1 MFWFELTAVWS
12 LMKGRRPGARALIAA
27 TWSRRGVGGGRPLS
41 ESVNQTCSW
50 EMVAGGG
57 YAVKVLRRKLTKG
70 AGRRVRQRVQEP
82 GLAGPLD
89 STYDPEH
96 AARPALV
103 PPLPTPRKGFCSLTM

>member
-27 TWSRRGVGGGRPLS
+27 TWSRRWVGGGRPLS

-57 YAVKVLRRKLTKG
+57 MGGWVCSESSKMETHKGHRAQGQAEG
-70 AGRRVRQRVQEP
+70 AGAWIGR
-82 GLAGPLD
+82 A
-89 STYDPEH
+89 T
-96 AARPALV
+96 
-103 PPLPTPRKGFCSLTM
+103 